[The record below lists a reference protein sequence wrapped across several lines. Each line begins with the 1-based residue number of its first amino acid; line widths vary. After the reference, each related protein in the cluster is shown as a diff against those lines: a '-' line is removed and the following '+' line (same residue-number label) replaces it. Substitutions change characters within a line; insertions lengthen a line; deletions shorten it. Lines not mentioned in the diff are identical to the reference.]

1 MIYVIKKLLR
11 SLIVYLVYNLKLK
24 CEVMQCRIVT
34 IHLLTTVQMTID
46 QFTLLII
53 MTGDPSFNIT
63 CIVFFVIDFI

>member
-1 MIYVIKKLLR
+1 MR
-11 SLIVYLVYNLKLK
+11 SNA
-24 CEVMQCRIVT
+24 
-34 IHLLTTVQMTID
+34 TVQMTID